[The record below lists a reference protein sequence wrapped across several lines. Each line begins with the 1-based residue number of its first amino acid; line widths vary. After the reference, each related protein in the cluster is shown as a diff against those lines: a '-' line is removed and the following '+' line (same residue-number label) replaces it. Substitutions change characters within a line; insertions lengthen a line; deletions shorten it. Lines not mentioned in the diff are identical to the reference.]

1 MRTTTISLSVLCL
14 LSSANRHLEAQCV
27 GDVRDELTGLSTI
40 SDSVFAGAFR
50 IVAPP
55 APPAAGPAP
64 APAAPGAIPKATVD
78 SVTTM
83 QRLKKALAEEA
94 PFIVGLTRA
103 GTAAPC
109 LIDRKEI
116 FRAAVRGALPESD
129 TAKVDAAQA
138 KKALRAG
145 EAAVFATR
153 YSPTDRIAV
162 LFGLGMSLIQAND
175 AQRFKVI
182 NRRGQGAD
190 TSSKQFIVQESGS
203 RSFPVATTG
212 LAVRFRDRL
221 PAAPRPRPERA
232 KTLGNVSG
240 FLATNIAWLYE
251 RAKPTTVFGSV
262 QFGGGEEGAVSG
274 TALGL
279 GWRVVGDVHILA
291 GFSITR
297 LSTLRKD
304 MLRQFKSDTT
314 GVIPLPPGES
324 EESVMGTQSEQALLI
339 AFAVPLSLRG
349 VFSGGR

>member
-1 MRTTTISLSVLCL
+1 MRSTAATLSALIL
-14 LSSANRHLEAQCV
+14 LAGVSRTLEAQCV

-40 SDSVFAGAFR
+40 SDSVFAGAFKT
-50 IVAPP
+50 VAPP
-55 APPAAGPAP
+55 TATAGGTPV
-64 APAAPGAIPKATVD
+64 AAPGAVKTILDT
-78 SVTTM
+78 VTTM
-83 QRLKKALAEEA
+83 ERIKRALAEEA
-94 PFIVGLTRA
+94 PFVVGFTRA

-109 LIDRKEI
+109 LFDKKDI
-116 FRAAVRGALPESD
+116 FRAAVRGALPEAD
-129 TAKVDAAQA
+129 TTHVHATQV

-162 LFGLGMSLIQAND
+162 LFGLGMSLIQPSD

-182 NRRGQGAD
+182 TRRGIGSD
-190 TSSKQFIVQESGS
+190 TSSKQFIVQQSNS

-221 PAAPRPRPERA
+221 PPEPRPRVRRP
-232 KTLGNVSG
+232 KTLRTAASAAVSN
-240 FLATNIAWLYE
+240 FAWLYE

-262 QFGGGEEGAVSG
+262 QFGGGDEGAVSG

-279 GWRVVGDVHILA
+279 GWRVVGDVHLLA

-304 MLRQFKSDTT
+304 LLTQFKADTT

-324 EESVMGTQSEQALLI
+324 EGSILGVQSEQALLV